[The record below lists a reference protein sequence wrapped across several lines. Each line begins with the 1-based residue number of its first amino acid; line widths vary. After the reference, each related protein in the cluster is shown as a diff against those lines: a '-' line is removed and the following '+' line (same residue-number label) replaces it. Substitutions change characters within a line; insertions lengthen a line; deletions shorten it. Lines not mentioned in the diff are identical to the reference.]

1 MDAKQ
6 FSTRAPGR
14 IIRTA
19 RDYRAFIPNPLPPK
33 ITWTP
38 ALVSV
43 LSRADRALGELA
55 GIGRALP
62 NPHLLILP
70 FARREAV
77 LSSRIEGT
85 QASLSDLY
93 VYEAAPKR
101 DESGDAREVSNYVR
115 ALEYGLARL
124 GKLPVSLRLIRE
136 IHQNLMSGV
145 RGEYSTPGAFRRTQN
160 WIGPPGCLLNDA
172 TYVPPP
178 AEEMQTCL
186 DAFERF
192 LHTRQAIPPLVRL
205 ALIHYQ
211 FEAIHPFID
220 GNGRVGRLIIT
231 LLLCVWGLV
240 PQPLLYL
247 SAYFESNR
255 QEYYALLLAVSQ
267 QGAWME
273 WLSFFLEGV
282 ESQARDAIR
291 RAHRIQD
298 LRRTYRSR
306 FQVTQASAKLL
317 QVVDALFA
325 APVTT
330 VNHVKEAIGVS
341 FPSANRYIAQLEEA
355 GILREITGRTR
366 NRLYRADEIIH
377 AIEAP
382 LEDDSPE
389 EDGS

>member
-1 MDAKQ
+1 MEANQ
-6 FSTRAPGR
+6 FSPRAPGR
-14 IIRTA
+14 TIRTA
-19 RDYRAFIPNPLPPK
+19 RDYHAFVPNPLPPK
-33 ITWTP
+33 VAWTP
-38 ALVSV
+38 ALVSL

-101 DESGDAREVSNYVR
+101 DESGDVREVSNYVR
-115 ALEYGLARL
+115 ALEYGLHRL
-124 GKLPVSLRLIRE
+124 GELPVGLRLIRE
-136 IHQNLMSGV
+136 IHQQLMRGV
-145 RGEYSTPGAFRRTQN
+145 RKEHSTPGEFRRTQN
-160 WIGPPGCLLNDA
+160 WIGPPGCLLKDA

-186 DAFERF
+186 DAFESF
-192 LHTRQAIPPLVRL
+192 LHTRQEIPPLVRL
-205 ALIHYQ
+205 AFIHYQ

-231 LLLCVWGLV
+231 LLLCVWGLL

-255 QEYYALLLAVSQ
+255 QEYYALLLAVSKK
-267 QGAWME
+267 GAWME

-282 ESQARDAIR
+282 ESQARDAIH

-298 LRRTYRSR
+298 LRKTYQARV
-306 FQVTQASAKLL
+306 QATQASAKLL
-317 QVVDALFA
+317 QVIDALFA

-330 VNHVKEAIGVS
+330 VNRVKEAIGVS

-355 GILREITGRTR
+355 GILREISGRTR
-366 NRLYRADEIIH
+366 NRLYRADEIIR

-382 LEDDSPE
+382 LEDDGSE
-389 EDGS
+389 EGAS